1 MSSFSVDIS
10 AFCRR
15 AQVNQDIV
23 VRKITFELFSAVISR
38 SPVDSGRFRSNWV
51 VQSGSPSATVD
62 YAKRDPSGAA
72 ATAQAA
78 VVTASV
84 RAGDVVYMSNNLPYA
99 QRLEYGYSKQA
110 PGGMV
115 RTSIQ
120 HIVAWVNSIRV

>member
-23 VRKITFELFSAVISR
+23 VRKITFELFSAVISK
-38 SPVDSGRFRSNWV
+38 SPVDSGRFRGNWV
-51 VQSGSPSATVD
+51 VQSGSSSATVD